1 MEDEAPQKASSHFEV
16 QGELGTLAFLKHMP
30 GTEIPADLGTKVLSF
45 EKFKFLKAA
54 MGMLLGSQKR
64 DGSERKKGEGT
75 SGEKR
80 ENTKKA
86 FKTIILLATIAQ
98 KHRERDPFK
107 FEMKDLH

>member
-1 MEDEAPQKASSHFEV
+1 MS
-16 QGELGTLAFLKHMP
+16 LGHWLFLKHMP

-54 MGMLLGSQKR
+54 MGMFLGSQKR

-86 FKTIILLATIAQ
+86 FKTIILLATIARTKAQ
-98 KHRERDPFK
+98 GEGSIQV
-107 FEMKDLH
+107 